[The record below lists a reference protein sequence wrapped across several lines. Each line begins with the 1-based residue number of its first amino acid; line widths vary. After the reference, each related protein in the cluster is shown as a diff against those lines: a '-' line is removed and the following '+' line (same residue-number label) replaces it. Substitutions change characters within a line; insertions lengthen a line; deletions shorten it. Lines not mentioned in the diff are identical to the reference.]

1 MFGFDNKKIKTVY
14 YKKKK
19 ELKITGL
26 NTTMVEFLKL
36 VGNKTVTSS
45 TRSSVTI
52 DVKVVKDVEQAL
64 GMIEIVNEVK

>member
-1 MFGFDNKKIKTVY
+1 MFGLDNKKIKTVY

>member
-1 MFGFDNKKIKTVY
+1 MFGLDNKKIKTVY

-64 GMIEIVNEVK
+64 NMIEIVNEVK